1 MKWRFGRSRDDS
13 LPAAPEAE
21 RRGLRDRLRLRS
33 DSLYMTLWTF
43 LCGVILTAGLMAA
56 AAYGCLVLF
65 GFMVNPFFRTLALPM
80 LLMVFILTLAAG
92 MGRSKLKPMNDLVHA
107 MQAVSNGDFS
117 VRVDAEDV
125 PGDMGELVSSF
136 NDMAT
141 ELGGLEMF
149 RKDFINNFSHEF
161 KTPIVSIR
169 GFAKQLERDD
179 LTDEQRREY
188 LGIIV
193 SESDR
198 LANMASNVL
207 LLSKLENQTIVTDRA
222 RYRLDEQLRRCI
234 LLLEKQ
240 WTEKGLDLD
249 LDLDEVEYCGNEEMV
264 SHVWV
269 NLLGN
274 AIKFSPAGGTL
285 NVRLRREDG
294 RAEVTVRDA
303 GPGMDEATRRR
314 VFEKFYQ
321 GDTARA
327 TEGNGLGLAL
337 VKRIVDLC
345 GGTVDVDSAPGR
357 GSAFTVRLPLDEAQ
371 TDLSAAAGSWG
382 RIA

>member
-1 MKWRFGRSRDDS
+1 MRNPFRRRKTDAG
-13 LPAAPEAE
+13 LPA
-21 RRGLRDRLRLRS
+21 RREDCPRRRWARIPGKPRL

-43 LCGVILTAGLMAA
+43 LFSVIIAAGIMAA
-56 AAYGCLVLF
+56 AAYGFLVFF
-65 GFMVNPFFRTLALPM
+65 GLLVNPFFRMLALPT
-80 LLMVFILTLAAG
+80 LLMVFILMLAAG
-92 MGRSKLKPMNDLVHA
+92 MGRSKLRPMNDLVHA
-107 MQAVSNGDFS
+107 MHAVSQGDFS

-125 PGDMGELVSSF
+125 PGDMGELANSF

-179 LTDEQRREY
+179 LTEQQRREY
-188 LGIIV
+188 LEIIV

-222 RYRLDEQLRRCI
+222 DYALDEQLRRCV
-234 LLLEKQ
+234 LLLENQ
-240 WTEKGLDLD
+240 WTEKNLEPDVELE
-249 LDLDEVEYCGNEEMV
+249 EVTYRGNEEMMN
-264 SHVWV
+264 HVWV
-269 NLLGN
+269 NLLSN
-274 AIKFSPAGGTL
+274 AIKFSPEGAPLG
-285 NVRLRREDG
+285 VRLAQRGNE
-294 RAEVTVRDA
+294 AVCSVRDA

-321 GDTARA
+321 GDSAHA
-327 TEGNGLGLAL
+327 TEGNGLGLSL

-345 GGTVDVDSAPGR
+345 GGSVEVLSAPGQ
-357 GSAFTVRLPLDEAQ
+357 GTEFTVRLPLD
-371 TDLSAAAGSWG
+371 
-382 RIA
+382 

>member
-1 MKWRFGRSRDDS
+1 MKNPFKRPPAGEESR
-13 LPAAPEAE
+13 LPARREEVPWYRRRPE
-21 RRGLRDRLRLRS
+21 
-33 DSLYMTLWTF
+33 SLYMTLWTF
-43 LCGVILTAGLMAA
+43 LFSVIVAAGVMAA
-56 AAYGCLVLF
+56 AAYGFLGFF
-65 GFMVNPFFRTLALPM
+65 GLLVNPLFRTLAMPT

-92 MGRSKLKPMNDLVHA
+92 MGRSKLRPMNDLVHA
-107 MQAVSNGDFS
+107 MHAVSQGDFS

-125 PGDMGELVSSF
+125 PGDMGELACSF
-136 NDMAT
+136 NDMAA
-141 ELGGLEMF
+141 ELGSLELF

-188 LGIIV
+188 LDIIV
-193 SESDR
+193 TESDR

-207 LLSKLENQTIVTDRA
+207 LLSKLENQTIVTDKTD
-222 RYRLDEQLRRCI
+222 YRLDEQLRRCV

-240 WTEKGLDLD
+240 WGEKDLD
-249 LDLDEVEYCGNEEMV
+249 LDVELEEITYRGNEEMLN
-264 SHVWV
+264 HVWV
-269 NLLGN
+269 NLLNN
-274 AIKFSPAGGTL
+274 AVKFSPRGGTL
-285 NVRLRREDG
+285 TVRLSRQGDQ
-294 RAEVTVRDA
+294 AVCTVRDA

-321 GDTARA
+321 GDTAHA

-345 GGTVDVDSAPGR
+345 EGEVEVDSAPGH
-357 GSAFTVRLPLDEAQ
+357 GSAFTVKLPLN
-371 TDLSAAAGSWG
+371 
-382 RIA
+382 

>member
-1 MKWRFGRSRDDS
+1 MRHPFKRQPKADLPARREDIHHWWNS
-13 LPAAPEAE
+13 LP
-21 RRGLRDRLRLRS
+21 RRE
-33 DSLYMTLWTF
+33 SLYMTLWTF

-56 AAYGCLVLF
+56 AAYGFLVFF
-65 GFMVNPFFRTLALPM
+65 GLLVNPFYRTLAMPM
-80 LLMVFILTLAAG
+80 LLMVFILMLAAG
-92 MGRSKLKPMNDLVHA
+92 MGRSKLRPIDDLVHA
-107 MQAVSNGDFS
+107 MDAVSQGDFS
-117 VRVDAEDV
+117 VRVDAENV
-125 PGDMGELVSSF
+125 PGDMGALASSF

-141 ELGGLEMF
+141 ELGSLEMF

-169 GFAKQLERDD
+169 GFAKQLERED
-179 LTDEQRREY
+179 LTAEQRRDY

-207 LLSKLENQTIVTDRA
+207 LLSKLENQTIVTHKA
-222 RYRLDEQLRRCI
+222 SLALDEQLRRAI

-240 WTEKGLDLD
+240 WSEKEIELDVD
-249 LDLDEVEYCGNEEMV
+249 LEDIGYYGNEEMLN
-264 SHVWV
+264 HVWV

-274 AIKFSPAGGTL
+274 AVKFSPDGGRLT
-285 NVRLRREDG
+285 VRLRREG
-294 RAEVTVRDA
+294 GFAVCTVRDA

-321 GDTARA
+321 GDTAHA

-345 GGTVDVDSAPGR
+345 EGSVEVDSAPGQ
-357 GSAFTVRLPLDEAQ
+357 GSTFTVRLPLN
-371 TDLSAAAGSWG
+371 
-382 RIA
+382 

>member
-1 MKWRFGRSRDDS
+1 
-13 LPAAPEAE
+13 
-21 RRGLRDRLRLRS
+21 
-33 DSLYMTLWTF
+33 MTLWTF

-56 AAYGCLVLF
+56 AAYGFLVFF
-65 GFMVNPFFRTLALPM
+65 GLLVNPFYRTLAMPT
-80 LLMVFILTLAAG
+80 LLMVFILMLAAG
-92 MGRSKLKPMNDLVHA
+92 RGRSKLRPIDDLVHA
-107 MQAVSNGDFS
+107 MDAVSKGDFS
-117 VRVDAEDV
+117 VRVDDENV
-125 PGDMGELVSSF
+125 PGDMGALASSF
-136 NDMAT
+136 NDMAE

-188 LGIIV
+188 LDIIV

-207 LLSKLENQTIVTDRA
+207 LLSKLENQTIVTDKA
-222 RYRLDEQLRRCI
+222 DYALDEQLRRAI

-240 WTEKGLDLD
+240 WSEKALELD
-249 LDLDEVEYCGNEEMV
+249 VELEEIAYRGNEEMLN
-264 SHVWV
+264 HVWV

-274 AIKFSPAGGTL
+274 AIKFSPQGAPLT
-285 NVRLRREDG
+285 VRLRREG
-294 RAEVTVRDA
+294 REAVCSVRDA
-303 GPGMDEATRRR
+303 GPGMDAQTRRR

-321 GDTARA
+321 GDTAHA
-327 TEGNGLGLAL
+327 TEGNGLGLSL

-345 GGTVDVDSAPGR
+345 EGR
-357 GSAFTVRLPLDEAQ
+357 VEVESEAGQGACFTVRLPLE
-371 TDLSAAAGSWG
+371 
-382 RIA
+382 

>member
-1 MKWRFGRSRDDS
+1 MKNPFKRPPAGEESR
-13 LPAAPEAE
+13 LPARREEVPWYRRRPE
-21 RRGLRDRLRLRS
+21 
-33 DSLYMTLWTF
+33 SLYMTLWTF
-43 LCGVILTAGLMAA
+43 LFSVIVAAGVMAA
-56 AAYGCLVLF
+56 AAYGFLVFF
-65 GFMVNPFFRTLALPM
+65 GLLVNPLFRTLAMPT

-92 MGRSKLKPMNDLVHA
+92 MGRSKLRPMNDLVHA
-107 MQAVSNGDFS
+107 MHAVSQGDFS

-125 PGDMGELVSSF
+125 PGDMGELACSF
-136 NDMAT
+136 NDMAA
-141 ELGGLEMF
+141 ELGSLELF

-188 LGIIV
+188 LDIIV
-193 SESDR
+193 TESDR

-207 LLSKLENQTIVTDRA
+207 LLSKLENQTIVTDKTD
-222 RYRLDEQLRRCI
+222 YRLDEQLRRCV

-240 WTEKGLDLD
+240 WGEKDLD
-249 LDLDEVEYCGNEEMV
+249 LDVELEEITYRGNEEMLN
-264 SHVWV
+264 HVWV
-269 NLLGN
+269 NLLNN
-274 AIKFSPAGGTL
+274 AVKFSPRGGTL
-285 NVRLRREDG
+285 TVRLTRRDD
-294 RAEVTVRDA
+294 RAVCTVRDA

-321 GDTARA
+321 GDTAHA

-345 GGTVDVDSAPGR
+345 EGTVEVASAPGA
-357 GSAFTVRLPLDEAQ
+357 GSTFIVRLP
-371 TDLSAAAGSWG
+371 TG
-382 RIA
+382 

>member
-1 MKWRFGRSRDDS
+1 MKNPFKRPPAGEESR
-13 LPAAPEAE
+13 LPARREEVPWYRRRPE
-21 RRGLRDRLRLRS
+21 
-33 DSLYMTLWTF
+33 SLYMTLWTF
-43 LCGVILTAGLMAA
+43 LFSVIVAAGVMAA
-56 AAYGCLVLF
+56 AAYGFLVFF
-65 GFMVNPFFRTLALPM
+65 GLLVNPLFRTLAMPT

-92 MGRSKLKPMNDLVHA
+92 MGRSKLRPMNDLVHA
-107 MQAVSNGDFS
+107 MHAVSQGDFS

-125 PGDMGELVSSF
+125 PGDMGELACSF
-136 NDMAT
+136 NDMAA
-141 ELGGLEMF
+141 ELGSLELF

-188 LGIIV
+188 LDIIV
-193 SESDR
+193 TESDR

-207 LLSKLENQTIVTDRA
+207 LLSKLENQTIVTDKTD
-222 RYRLDEQLRRCI
+222 YRLDEQLRRCV

-240 WTEKGLDLD
+240 WGEKDLD
-249 LDLDEVEYCGNEEMV
+249 LDVELEEITYRGNEEMLN
-264 SHVWV
+264 HVWV
-269 NLLGN
+269 NLLNN
-274 AIKFSPAGGTL
+274 AVKFSPRGGTL
-285 NVRLRREDG
+285 TVRLSRQGDQ
-294 RAEVTVRDA
+294 AVCTVRDA

-321 GDTARA
+321 GDTAHA

-345 GGTVDVDSAPGR
+345 EGEVEVDSAPGH
-357 GSAFTVRLPLDEAQ
+357 GSAFTVKLPLN
-371 TDLSAAAGSWG
+371 
-382 RIA
+382 

>member
-1 MKWRFGRSRDDS
+1 MRNPFRRDRSEAGG
-13 LPAAPEAE
+13 LPA
-21 RRGLRDRLRLRS
+21 RREDSPRRHWPWGLRPE
-33 DSLYMTLWTF
+33 SLYMTLWTF
-43 LCGVILTAGLMAA
+43 LFSVIVAAGVMAA
-56 AAYGCLVLF
+56 AAYGFLVFF
-65 GFMVNPFFRTLALPM
+65 GLLVNPFFRVLALPT

-92 MGRSKLKPMNDLVHA
+92 MGRSKLRPMNDLVHA
-107 MQAVSNGDFS
+107 MQAVSKGDFS

-125 PGDMGELVSSF
+125 PGDMGELANSF

-141 ELGGLEMF
+141 ELGGLELF

-179 LTDEQRREY
+179 LTEAQRKEY
-188 LGIIV
+188 LEIIV

-207 LLSKLENQTIVTDRA
+207 LLSKLENQTIVTDKVRFS
-222 RYRLDEQLRRCI
+222 LDEQLRRAI

-240 WTEKGLDLD
+240 WTEKELDLD
-249 LDLDEVEYCGNEEMV
+249 LDLEAVEFYGNEEMLN
-264 SHVWV
+264 HVWV

-274 AIKFSPAGGTL
+274 AVKFSPPGAKLT
-285 NVRLRREDG
+285 VRLRREGDW
-294 RAEVTVRDA
+294 AAVQVRDT

-314 VFEKFYQ
+314 IFEKFYQ
-321 GDTARA
+321 GDTAHA

-337 VKRIVDLC
+337 VSRIADLC
-345 GGTVDVDSAPGR
+345 GGSVSVESAPGA
-357 GSAFTVRLPLDEAQ
+357 GSTFTVRLPLE
-371 TDLSAAAGSWG
+371 G
-382 RIA
+382 I

>member
-1 MKWRFGRSRDDS
+1 MRHLFRRRDCPE
-13 LPAAPEAE
+13 LPARQADAPQSGW
-21 RRGLRDRLRLRS
+21 RRDLRRE
-33 DSLYMTLWTF
+33 SLYMTLWSF
-43 LCGVILTAGLMAA
+43 LFSVIVAASVIAA
-56 AAYGCLVLF
+56 AAYGFLVFF
-65 GFMVNPFFRTLALPM
+65 GLLANPLFRTLAMPM

-92 MGRSKLKPMNDLVHA
+92 MGRSKLRPMDDLVRA
-107 MQAVSNGDFS
+107 MQAVSRGDFS

-125 PGDMGELVSSF
+125 PGDMGELASSF

-179 LTDEQRREY
+179 LTEAQRREY
-188 LGIIV
+188 LDIIV

-207 LLSKLENQTIVTDRA
+207 LLSKLENQTIVTDRED
-222 RYRLDEQLRRCI
+222 YRLDEQLRRCV

-240 WTEKGLDLD
+240 WSEKALEPD
-249 LDLDEVEYCGNEEMV
+249 VELEEITYCGNEEMMN
-264 SHVWV
+264 HIWV
-269 NLLGN
+269 NLLNN
-274 AIKFSPAGGTL
+274 AIKFSPRGGVLT
-285 NVRLRREDG
+285 VRLARSGNE
-294 RAEVTVRDA
+294 AVCTVGDQ
-303 GPGMDEATRRR
+303 GPGMDEETRRR

-321 GDTARA
+321 GDTAHA

-337 VKRIVDLC
+337 VRRIVDLC
-345 GGTVDVDSAPGR
+345 SGSVTVESAAGE
-357 GSAFTVRLPLDEAQ
+357 GSTFTVRLPLED
-371 TDLSAAAGSWG
+371 
-382 RIA
+382 RR